1 MANKAG
7 FLQQAVA
14 IAAKDL
20 RSEIRTKETIN
31 GSVSF
36 AVVVLLMFSFAFD
49 PNSEQVHEM
58 SGGILWLAFAFAAVL
73 ILNRGFARELLND
86 CLETLLASPV
96 SGAQLYLGKCLG
108 NYVLLLLVEVICV
121 PVFLVFYN
129 MQWTR
134 HWPMLVVVCLLGSW
148 GLTAVGTMFSAMTV
162 NLRLRELMLP
172 IMLYPMMIPV
182 LMASMQLTTVLLAGN
197 PIAGDNEFGL
207 RLLVVSDVIFTLLA
221 LTLVE
226 VVLVV

>member
-1 MANKAG
+1 M
-7 FLQQAVA
+7 A
-14 IAAKDL
+14 IAWKDL
-20 RSEIRTKETIN
+20 RSELRTKETIN
-31 GSVSF
+31 ASVSF
-36 AVVVLLMFSFAFD
+36 AVVVLVLFSFAFD
-49 PNSEQVHEM
+49 TSSDQIREM
-58 SGGILWLAFAFAAVL
+58 SGGILWLAFAFASVL

-86 CLETLLASPV
+86 CLDTLLSSPAT
-96 SGAQLYLGKCLG
+96 GAQLYLGKCIG
-108 NYVLLLLVEVICV
+108 NYLLLLLVEAVCV

-129 MQWTR
+129 MSWTSE
-134 HWPMLVVVCLLGSW
+134 WPMLILVMLLGTW

-182 LMASMQLTTVLLAGN
+182 LMASMQLTSVLMAGN
-197 PIAGDNEFGL
+197 PILGENEFGL

-226 VVLVV
+226 TVLVV

>member
-1 MANKAG
+1 MANRSA
-7 FLQQAVA
+7 FARQALAVA
-14 IAAKDL
+14 LKDL
-20 RSEIRTKETIN
+20 RSELRTKETVN
-31 GSVSF
+31 ASVSF

-49 PNSEQVHEM
+49 PSGEQVREM
-58 SGGILWLAFAFAAVL
+58 SGGILWLAFAFASVL
-73 ILNRGFARELLND
+73 ILNRGFAKELLND
-86 CLETLLASPV
+86 CLDTLLSSPA

-108 NYVLLLLVEVICV
+108 NYVLLLFVEIICV

-129 MQWTR
+129 LPWTP
-134 HWPMLVVVCLLGSW
+134 HWPMLILVCLLGTW

-221 LTLVE
+221 LALVE
-226 VVLVV
+226 IVLVV